1 MSRPQIIPAHTWA
14 LITGAGTGIGRCYA
28 LHLARLGYN
37 LILVGNHTETLTQ
50 VVSELEPL
58 VEGQIFR
65 TLAMDL
71 ARIEAA
77 EELYEAVG
85 AAGIEIDLLI
95 NNAGIFSFCDVL
107 NTEEERIERMLLLH
121 DMTATKLCL
130 RYATRMKER
139 GVHGHILNMSSYS
152 LWMPFPG
159 LAIYSASKAYLKA
172 FSVAFSK
179 EVEEHGIT
187 VTAICP
193 AGVATDLYGLPHDL
207 QRFGTKIGGLITA
220 DRCAKRGLNAL
231 WRGTRCSV
239 PDWWNRLWIPL
250 LVALPMW
257 ILRPIRHYTMR
268 FQK

>member
-1 MSRPQIIPAHTWA
+1 MSRPKIQPANVWA
-14 LITGAGTGIGRCYA
+14 LITGAGSGIGRCFA
-28 LHLARLGYN
+28 MRLAAMGYN
-37 LILVGNHTETLTQ
+37 LILVGNRE
-50 VVSELEPL
+50 EPL
-58 VEGQIFR
+58 QAVIKELKPLDPKQQFR
-65 TLAMDL
+65 PLVMDL
-71 ARIEAA
+71 ARVEAA

-95 NNAGIFSFCDVL
+95 NNAGIFAFCDVL
-107 NTEEERIERMLLLH
+107 KMSEEKIERMLLLH
-121 DMTATKLCL
+121 DMTTTKLCR
-130 RYATRMKER
+130 RYAARMVER
-139 GVHGHILNMSSYS
+139 GVKGHILNMSSYS

-159 LAIYSASKAYLKA
+159 LSIYSATKAYLKA

-179 EVEEHGIT
+179 EVEEAGIT

-193 AGVATDLYGLPHDL
+193 AGVATDLYGLPHRL
-207 QRFGTKIGGLITA
+207 QRLGVKIGGLITA
-220 DRCAKRGLNAL
+220 DRCAKRGLKAL

-257 ILRPIRHYTMR
+257 IVRPIRRKTMQ